1 MLGIISIAIFLFIG
15 FIMIFIIIG
24 GNQKKTKEEI
34 EIELREQNKYLKEY
48 QEKINKRKNERKR
61 FLNKLWK
68 KIFIL

>member
-15 FIMIFIIIG
+15 FIMNFIIIG
-24 GNQKKTKEEI
+24 GNQNKTKEEI